1 MKNRILYA
9 GLIFLYSCISCTSQ
23 NKNVSLLTDIP
34 IEGDKIVSIFNLS
47 NGMQVHE
54 DTLRGELVLDSLSY
68 GIHLLT
74 VMWNRD
80 VISPDE
86 FKSLRPHTLDNPSYY
101 SLQKRIF
108 IDPSQGETI
117 RLYTP
122 DGVTKEMIEEHLLSN
137 ERTFTP
143 SIEVEGKQ
151 AQLYEA
157 YESIWHQFRQQYHN
171 QRDSLKKLLYGYNDK
186 GDLQQ
191 AAAVNLQIKG
201 LWKNAVLPQYEKEEK
216 QFLMEHAHQIIVPF
230 ILLNRVTSQELY
242 QSFKPVI
249 EAMPEKYRELSFIKR
264 LAKLKPAKRE
274 GTKFNAAE

>member
-1 MKNRILYA
+1 MKNLIRYA
-9 GLIFLYSCISCTSQ
+9 SLIFVYACISCTSQ
-23 NKNVSLLTDIP
+23 NKNVRLCVDIP
-34 IEGDKIVSIFNLS
+34 IESDKIVSIFNLS
-47 NGMQVHE
+47 NGTQLYE

-74 VMWNRD
+74 VMWDRD

-108 IDPSQGETI
+108 IDPKQDVKI
-117 RLYTP
+117 RLYAP
-122 DGVTKEMIEEHLLSN
+122 DGITKEEIEEQLLPN
-137 ERTFTP
+137 ERTFAP
-143 SIEVEGKQ
+143 SIDVEEKQ

-157 YESIWHQFRQQYHN
+157 YESIWDQFRQQYHS
-171 QRDSLKKLLYGYNDK
+171 QKDSLKTLLYGYNDK

-201 LWKNAVLPQYEKEEK
+201 FWKNTILPQYEKEEK
-216 QFLMEHAHQIIVPF
+216 RFLIHHADQIIVPF
-230 ILLNRVTSQELY
+230 ILHNRITSQEIY

-249 EAMPEKYRELSFIKR
+249 DAMPEKHRQLRFIQG
-264 LAKLKPAKRE
+264 LAKLRSGK
-274 GTKFNAAE
+274 

>member
-47 NGMQVHE
+47 NGTQVYE
-54 DTLRGELVLDSLSY
+54 DTLRGELVLDSLTY

-74 VMWNRD
+74 IMWNRD
-80 VISPDE
+80 VISPGE

-101 SLQKRIF
+101 SLQKRVF
-108 IDPSQGETI
+108 IDPKQGGTI
-117 RLYTP
+117 RLYTM
-122 DGVTKEMIEEHLLSN
+122 DGVTKEMMEEKLLSN

-143 SIEVEGKQ
+143 SIEVDGKQ
-151 AQLYEA
+151 AKLYEA
-157 YESIWHQFRQQYHN
+157 YESIWHQFRQEFHSQK
-171 QRDSLKKLLYGYNDK
+171 DSLTTLLYNYNDQ

-191 AAAVNLQIKG
+191 AAAVNLQIKN
-201 LWKNAVLPQYEKEEK
+201 LWTCTILPQYEMEEK
-216 QFLMEHAHQIIVPF
+216 QFLMEHADQVIVPF
-230 ILLNRVTSQELY
+230 ILLNRVTNKEIY

-249 EAMPEKYRELSFIKR
+249 EAMPEKYRELNFIKG

-274 GTKFNAAE
+274 GTKFDVAE